1 MSRKEKK
8 MGLKPSNIGWKESD
22 RIILGLRT
30 EA

>member
-1 MSRKEKK
+1 MSRKEK